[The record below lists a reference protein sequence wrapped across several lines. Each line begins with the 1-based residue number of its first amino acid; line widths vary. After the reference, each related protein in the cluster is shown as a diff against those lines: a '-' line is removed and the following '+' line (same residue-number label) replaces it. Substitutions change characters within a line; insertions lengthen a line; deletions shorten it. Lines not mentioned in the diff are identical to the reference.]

1 MQDCLRFNSEYDEIW
16 NAGAVAR
23 ITCLAVDKKTGYE
36 LAPFSILS
44 KETDEKGYFF
54 ATFSGSEIEDDRKL
68 TQCKAFLN
76 SSPWE
81 SCNVPTNV
89 NDGMSGALLVSYRL
103 INNKRMKLHSVGP
116 FIYTTEP
123 KATPSGNW
131 DTWLRLRSS
140 SNPLLLFLYCLINYC
155 FSLWLEFVSGIIK
168 FHDDISL
175 SYYIQTKSIMF
186 YLVVL

>member
-1 MQDCLRFNSEYDEIW
+1 MALNKPFSAMTILFMLLLLVASATAGNEGGFGRKPDAGKPYSKPKEVPYVMGIQGLIYCKSGAKLVPLQ
-16 NAGAVAR
+16 GAVAR

-123 KATPSGNW
+123 KATPSGN
-131 DTWLRLRSS
+131 
-140 SNPLLLFLYCLINYC
+140 
-155 FSLWLEFVSGIIK
+155 
-168 FHDDISL
+168 
-175 SYYIQTKSIMF
+175 
-186 YLVVL
+186 